1 MLFYSMDDGFS
12 DSLIQRFQ
20 VQRSDGSIHWI
31 GGSKQLFLTDE
42 EIAEAPDRVLSMSC
56 HFLIVV
62 HPIVGMSVRD
72 DNHVGDFGKQVPG
85 FKVSDHSFAGES
97 SDLVKDVFFDD
108 GVDGRP
114 IKNPTG
120 S

>member
-1 MLFYSMDDGFS
+1 MLFYGMDDGSS
-12 DSLIQRFQ
+12 DSPIQYFQ
-20 VQRSDGSIHWI
+20 VQGPDGIVHGI

-42 EIAEAPDRVLSMSC
+42 EIAEAPDRVLSMSR
-56 HFLIVV
+56 HFLIVM

-85 FKVSDHSFAGES
+85 FKVPYHSFAGES

-114 IKNPTG
+114 VKNLTG